1 MILISHMLINPVA
14 EAGSADHCVV
24 WGRHASG
31 IDYITTR
38 CRKNVKVYYCNKGY
52 DCGTNR
58 EDPNNPYFP
67 HVTATLNTATVT
79 VHRVPNHGIEWVAC
93 DYTTPDVASKLSG
106 RYRCY
111 KKDKKNKKK

>member
-14 EAGSADHCVV
+14 EAGSANHCVV
-24 WGRHASG
+24 WGRAATG
-31 IDYITTR
+31 DYITNR
-38 CRKNVKVYYCNKGY
+38 CDIDVTFYYCHKGY

-58 EDPNNPYFP
+58 KDPNNPYFP
-67 HVTATLNTATVT
+67 HVTATIGLYPSTVY
-79 VHRVPNHGIEWVAC
+79 RMQNHGTEWVAC
-93 DYTTPDVASKLSG
+93 DLTTPDVASKLSG